1 MDGDKP
7 VSTNKASEIAA
18 LRIAVILARDQREE
32 DLTSGRTDLV
42 ARRDGEITKMEQ
54 RLKELNVDE

>member
-1 MDGDKP
+1 MGGDKP
-7 VSTNKASEIAA
+7 VSTNDASEIAA
-18 LRIAVILARDQREE
+18 PRIALILARDQREE

-54 RLKELNVDE
+54 RLKELGEDL